1 MIWGVVATASL
12 AVSCSKTLLETG
24 PMPLE
29 FIAAAPQTK
38 STYIPSNTLG
48 ELPLYLSAD
57 YREDGVVSPFLSNGC
72 FVRGGDNRYHCSP
85 QELYWPLGNGT
96 MDFLSYAGTDGPLS
110 DEGNPSIE
118 WGTTCAT
125 DRAAF
130 TFANTKTADVDLVW
144 AVANGRRKSGGP
156 VDLAFSHALARLEL
170 QVEMPPLLGDYL
182 SIKSVTLETSMDNRL
197 CLGGVFT
204 IDNTKNTPVAG
215 WSELTTLSDYG
226 FFTGQDITFSS
237 SGLTSLVDLLDG
249 TPRAAK
255 LDVVVPL
262 VNMYVPQQPVK
273 NLVIIYSLN
282 GGPNRL
288 QTINLPRGTWEMG
301 RTYTYRLTYSWIG
314 LKDGYNGFD
323 LLMFD
328 HSSKLGY
335 GGAEVK

>member
-1 MIWGVVATASL
+1 
-12 AVSCSKTLLETG
+12 
-24 PMPLE
+24 MPLE
-29 FIAAAPQTK
+29 FVAAAPQTK
-38 STYIPSNTLG
+38 STYIASNTLG

-57 YREDGVVSPFLSNGC
+57 YREEDGSVSSFLSNGC
-72 FVRGGDNRYHCSP
+72 FERGGDNLYHASP
-85 QELYWPLGNGT
+85 GNIYWPLGNGA

-110 DEGNPSIE
+110 DAGNPSIL
-118 WGTTCAT
+118 WGSPCAT
-125 DRAAF
+125 DGATF
-130 TFANTKTADVDLVW
+130 TFTNTKQADVDLVW

-156 VDLAFSHALARLEL
+156 VALDFSHALARLEL
-170 QVEMPPLLGDYL
+170 QVEIPPLLGDYL

-197 CLGGVFT
+197 CLGGSFT
-204 IDNTKNTPVAG
+204 IDNSKNTPVVG
-215 WSELTTLSDYG
+215 WSELTTLSDYS
-226 FFTGQDITFSS
+226 FFTGQDITFSP
-237 SGLTSLVDLLDG
+237 SGLTSLVGLLDG
-249 TPRAAK
+249 TSRTAR
-255 LDVVVPL
+255 LDAVVPL

-314 LKDGYNGFD
+314 LKGGYNGFD